1 MDIDQ
6 KDDVIERPKWDGFWL
21 LFWGVVASIAAW
33 AFWHYSG
40 EYGFLIIQVAVFG
53 SLIYENR
60 KLKKELNALKMQD

>member
-6 KDDVIERPKWDGFWL
+6 MDEVSERPKWDGFWL

-33 AFWHYSG
+33 AFWYFSG

-53 SLIYENR
+53 SLIFENR
-60 KLKKELNALKMQD
+60 RLRKELKTLKSQV